1 MKRTKRTRVAMLVAA
16 ALLVTGCGGGDDEG
30 SNEATAPGAGNAGG
44 KPPTFVYGIDDTV
57 AGPARAPEGAVAGG
71 TVRVYDVFDYQHLDP
86 QRIYSS
92 NEGVLSQL
100 LSRTLTGYRQ
110 DGEKIDLVGDL
121 ATNTGVTK
129 DGGKTWTYTL
139 REGVTWQDGSA
150 ITSADVK
157 YGLERAFV
165 ADFTEGPTYLQSW
178 FADSEN
184 FRKYYEG
191 PYGGKSLKNVT
202 TPNART
208 VVLKFNRPRP
218 DVPFALAMPAGSP
231 VKKSE
236 DTKGKYTQRP
246 FSSGPY
252 KIEARQIDK
261 SMTLVRNT
269 AWKAET
275 DPIRTQFPDRFEFS
289 FGELPLQTNQRLIAA
304 AGDDA
309 AAMTVVDNVSP
320 EVLQEVVSN
329 PELTARTVSGYTPYS
344 ALQAINT
351 KRITDLRVRKA
362 LMYAYPR
369 QQVRQ
374 ILGGPTHGDFST
386 TIGSPTLV
394 GWQASDQ
401 FNVPPEG
408 DPEMARQLLAEAGK
422 PNQKIVYAYGNLP
435 RGEQVAVA
443 VVAGLER
450 AGFQVVRKPVDPK
463 TFSDIVSD
471 PENTFDLYGLSWG
484 ADWPSGA
491 TVYPVLFDGRRI
503 GRGGYNWSFL
513 NDPAINK
520 EIDQIELIADPVEAG
535 KRWAALDRKILAQV
549 PVIPDIYNKSM
560 QLFGPRIGGAFQDS
574 VHGNVSL
581 NTIFVKP

>member
-1 MKRTKRTRVAMLVAA
+1 MKRMTRSRVAVMLTA
-16 ALLVTGCGGGDDEG
+16 ALLVTGCGGGSDGGDQ
-30 SNEATAPGAGNAGG
+30 ATAPGAGADG
-44 KPPTFVYGIDDTV
+44 KPPTFKYGIDDTA
-57 AGPARAPEGAVAGG
+57 AGPAKAPEGAVAGG
-71 TVRVYDVFDYQHLDP
+71 TVRVYDVIDYQHLDP

-92 NEGVLSQL
+92 NEGVLSQI
-100 LSRTLTGYRQ
+100 LSRTLTSYRQ
-110 DGEKIDLVGDL
+110 EGDKIDLVGDL

-139 REGVTWQDGSA
+139 REGVTWEDGSA

-157 YGLERAFV
+157 YGFERAFV
-165 ADFTEGPTYLQSW
+165 ADYTEGPTYLQSW
-178 FADSEN
+178 FADSED
-184 FRKYYEG
+184 FRKYYDG

-218 DVPFALAMPAGSP
+218 DVPFALAMPAASP
-231 VKKSE
+231 VKESK
-236 DTKGKYTQRP
+236 DTKGKYTLDP

-252 KIEARQIDK
+252 KIESRKVDK
-261 SMTLVRNT
+261 SMTLVRND

-275 DPIRTQFPDRFEFS
+275 DPIRTAFPDRWEFS

-304 AGDDA
+304 TGDDA

-320 EVLQEVVSN
+320 EVLQQVVST
-329 PELTARTVSGYTPYS
+329 PDLLARTVSGYTPY
-344 ALQAINT
+344 AATQVINT
-351 KRITDLRVRKA
+351 KRITDVRVRKA

-374 ILGGPTHGDFST
+374 ILGGPSHGDFST

-394 GWQASDQ
+394 GHEAFDLYQ
-401 FNVPPEG
+401 VPPEG
-408 DPEMARQLLAEAGK
+408 DPEKAKQLLAEAGK

-450 AGFQVVRKPVDPK
+450 AGFEVVRKPIDPK
-463 TFSDIVSD
+463 TFSDATSD
-471 PENTFDLYGLSWG
+471 PENKFDLYGLAWG

-503 GRGGYNWSFL
+503 GKGGFNWSFL
-513 NDPAINK
+513 NVPAINK

-535 KRWAALDRKILAQV
+535 KRWSALDRKIMELV

-560 QLFGPRIGGAFQDS
+560 QLFGPRIGGTFQDV